1 MLAHPQVGDAPGQL
15 GEVADVDRRVKVEA
29 GRTLPEDGELP
40 HAVVVLAAVVRVR
53 EEDGLPV
60 GALGALHRGA
70 VLDVGGNGEA
80 CEGQDG
86 KDEGAG
92 VSSHRELMLA
102 MKSLAGPLCG
112 SYQF

>member
-29 GRTLPEDGELP
+29 GRTLPEDGDLP

-70 VLDVGGNGEA
+70 VLDVGTA
-80 CEGQDG
+80 
-86 KDEGAG
+86 DET
-92 VSSHRELMLA
+92 
-102 MKSLAGPLCG
+102 
-112 SYQF
+112 